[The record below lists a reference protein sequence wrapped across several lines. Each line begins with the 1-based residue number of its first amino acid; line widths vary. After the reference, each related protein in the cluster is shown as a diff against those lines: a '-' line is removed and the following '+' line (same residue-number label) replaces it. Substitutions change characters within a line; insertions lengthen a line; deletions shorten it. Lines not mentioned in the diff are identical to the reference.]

1 MRKSSAYARKRAH
14 QSHWQQHGQQ
24 HIKLPVNIRFAQHH
38 ETDLQLNPHT
48 TLDMFREGVA
58 EEKDWHLLALR
69 LNWGR
74 LLAERHM
81 QEAAPILAA
90 AQEAL
95 RDVRERHGRTGRWGI
110 SQPEFVAMG
119 EGLNHTDTMQLQCT
133 RRELR
138 DALEAVYQAN
148 DEIKHKRQWHEMEAA

>member
-1 MRKSSAYARKRAH
+1 MRKTSAYARKRAR
-14 QSHWQQHGQQ
+14 QPDWQQRGQQ
-24 HIKLPVNIRFAQHH
+24 HTTLPVTIRFAPRH
-38 ETDLQLNPHT
+38 ETDLQLSPHA

-58 EEKDWHLLALR
+58 EENDWHLLALR

-81 QEAAPILAA
+81 KEFADILAA

-95 RDVRERHGRTGRWGI
+95 RAVRERHGRTGRWGV

-119 EGLNHTDTMQLQCT
+119 EGLNHTDTMQLKCT

-148 DEIKHKRQWHEMEAA
+148 DAIKQKRQWHELEGA